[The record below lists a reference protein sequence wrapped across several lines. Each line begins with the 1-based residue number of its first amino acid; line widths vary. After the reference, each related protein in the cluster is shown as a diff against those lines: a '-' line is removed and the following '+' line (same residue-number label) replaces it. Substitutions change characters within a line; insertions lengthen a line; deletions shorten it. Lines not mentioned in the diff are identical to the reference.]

1 MKFGLIS
8 EQSIMPDNI
17 MVMYPEKHPR
27 AHNGSS
33 YVHTNYTY
41 LLENIF
47 KRQFIVHI
55 IPTYWKTFSK
65 SNLFLL

>member
-1 MKFGLIS
+1 MKLGLIS

-33 YVHTNYTY
+33 LYTLY
-41 LLENIF
+41 LLTGKHFRNLIYF
-47 KRQFIVHI
+47 
-55 IPTYWKTFSK
+55 FSR
-65 SNLFLL
+65 LM

>member
-1 MKFGLIS
+1 MKLGLIS

-33 YVHTNYTY
+33 IVHIYTY

-47 KRQFIVHI
+47 KI
-55 IPTYWKTFSK
+55 
-65 SNLFLL
+65 

>member
-1 MKFGLIS
+1 MKLGLIS
-8 EQSIMPDNI
+8 EQSIMPDNS

-33 YVHTNYTY
+33 FTHYTY

-47 KRQFIVHI
+47 EI
-55 IPTYWKTFSK
+55 
-65 SNLFLL
+65 

>member
-1 MKFGLIS
+1 MKLGLIS

-33 YVHTNYTY
+33 LYT
-41 LLENIF
+41 F
-47 KRQFIVHI
+47 
-55 IPTYWKTFSK
+55 IPTYWKTF
-65 SNLFLL
+65 